1 MNKIKEARIAAGLT
15 QKEVCARLNIPPR
28 TLQDW
33 EAGRRNPPVWVEAL
47 VLEKIEGEKK
57 MKEKYQVSVEYPF
70 DNADGWDVET
80 KEQAL
85 DLFEKLKKQVR
96 EKDVAAMVKI
106 KDIQQQHKI
115 LKFYVNRRQMFS
127 VDELNDYENTLI
139 AWED

>member
-1 MNKIKEARIAAGLT
+1 M
-15 QKEVCARLNIPPR
+15 
-28 TLQDW
+28 
-33 EAGRRNPPVWVEAL
+33 
-47 VLEKIEGEKK
+47 
-57 MKEKYQVSVEYPF
+57 
-70 DNADGWDVET
+70 ET